1 MKKLTP
7 QATWD
12 QYVDMPVKMFVSL
25 SHYQNITDMKQ
36 MCQRYAQDIPYLF
49 ERPFDQEFLEQIAK
63 LIEQHIVDIGYEEQ
77 DLYTKEQI
85 DEMHDR
91 DVEQIRSYLKKFV

>member
-1 MKKLTP
+1 MKKLSP
-7 QATWD
+7 QSAWD

-25 SHYQNITDMKQ
+25 SHYQDITNMKQ

-49 ERPFDQEFLEQIAK
+49 ERPFDQEYLEQIAK
-63 LIEQHIVDIGYEEQ
+63 LIEQHIEDVGYNEQ

-85 DEMHDR
+85 DEMCEQDA
-91 DVEQIRSYLKKFV
+91 EQIRSYLKKFV